1 MLTKLDRA
9 DGIAVLKF
17 GLFSKLSVFRALGT
31 FEIKSESQRLSR
43 DVTEGINSKRTN
55 I

>member
-31 FEIKSESQRLSR
+31 FWNQKWKSEVKSWCNRRNKQQ
-43 DVTEGINSKRTN
+43 TH
-55 I
+55 